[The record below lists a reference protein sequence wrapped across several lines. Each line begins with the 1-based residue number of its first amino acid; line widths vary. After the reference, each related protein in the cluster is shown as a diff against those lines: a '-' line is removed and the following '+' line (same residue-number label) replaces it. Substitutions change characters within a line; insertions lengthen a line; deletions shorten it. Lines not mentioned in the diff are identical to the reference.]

1 MSTSTVNDEI
11 ITRVEAGAV
20 ADAAGATAAAGPGA
34 GAAGS
39 AASTQPA
46 TAAAGGTPGGVTT
59 ADRPTAAGQGA
70 REGEPASSAG
80 ATARRVAGAIGRVS
94 GRVLWS
100 TGAIAL
106 FLLLWEF
113 GPGLFLDEAT
123 RVFLP
128 PLHEVLAALGKL
140 IESGQWQ
147 EHVLASLGRSVSGFA
162 IAVGLGVPLGLLI
175 AWYRGL
181 DRFLNPLL
189 EVFRNTAALALL
201 PVFTLL
207 LGIGEVSKISIVAYA
222 AFFPVLLNTI
232 LGARSVD
239 PLLIRAARTLGLGS
253 GRLFLKVILPSAVPT
268 IFTGVRMAGTAS
280 VLVLIAAEMVGAKA
294 GLGYLI
300 TNAQSSFLIPDM
312 YAGILTVAVLG
323 FTVNY
328 LLVALE
334 RHFSRWRLAESSR

>member
-1 MSTSTVNDEI
+1 
-11 ITRVEAGAV
+11 
-20 ADAAGATAAAGPGA
+20 
-34 GAAGS
+34 
-39 AASTQPA
+39 
-46 TAAAGGTPGGVTT
+46 
-59 ADRPTAAGQGA
+59 
-70 REGEPASSAG
+70 
-80 ATARRVAGAIGRVS
+80 VAGAIGRTA

-100 TGAIAL
+100 TGAILL

-113 GPGLFLDEAT
+113 GPGLFLNEAT

-140 IESGQWQ
+140 VETGQWQ